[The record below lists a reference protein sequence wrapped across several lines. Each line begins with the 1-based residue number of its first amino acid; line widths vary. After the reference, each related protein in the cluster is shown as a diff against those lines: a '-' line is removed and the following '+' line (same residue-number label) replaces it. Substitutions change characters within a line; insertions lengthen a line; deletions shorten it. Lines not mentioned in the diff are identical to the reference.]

1 MRPYLAIVTDS
12 FHAAFASR
20 VLWMV
25 LAAIV
30 LFLAAIAPIG
40 YHEVFTVEFSPADI
54 QSPDRLSGLIAAAL
68 SDDRATAARRVALA
82 LPEDLREEILAAAQQ
97 QEAEGPGRHRYAEA
111 FNSLI
116 QSDQWHD
123 AELWQATPR
132 LGELRELD
140 EQAADELDPQLRMRR
155 ARLRLES
162 AFPGAFRPRPERS
175 LMITYA
181 GYETPQALPIRRQQF
196 ADTLNQFVFPSILYY
211 LLGVGA
217 VFIGVLVTAPI
228 IPEMLQ
234 PGSLHLLL
242 SKPISRPALYLS
254 KFVGGCAF
262 VLLCVT
268 LLVSGLWL
276 IAGWRLEI
284 WNHRLFYCIPVLV
297 FLFAVYYSVSALAA
311 LRWRSAILS
320 VVLTILFWFVCFLVG
335 TTASLFDGLVTGPAR
350 ATSLTISDDVAF
362 AATASGDLLRLAPDQ
377 TAYEPQIESDF
388 GQGYRMLGPV
398 RLTDGRVV
406 SARTFQQQ
414 FNFFASADV
423 HLMIHAPDQHSTH
436 VLGMQLPV
444 GVTEILAAADGGLFA
459 LGTGGLFYAPGDALA
474 IDEDSVAPEPG
485 LAGGLFGGI
494 QRLLG
499 SVARG
504 FTPIAPESLM
514 LSSPSSFA
522 TVPGS
527 NDLIVYTRGRLIRL
541 ARREGNIPQWSI
553 AAEVRTAGDDTLATQ
568 TAATAHHAVIARPGE
583 PLRTYELQT
592 LEPHR
597 EIPIAESVSIAALH
611 SSPDGRM
618 IAAPLSDRRIALLRV
633 DADPQLAFP
642 RYPHQGHI
650 LAAAWADDG
659 SLWLAHHVDR
669 LIAVAPST
677 GEVLAD
683 RRPERDLWRSIDAW
697 VVTPLRS
704 IVPQTGEISEAM
716 TAIITG
722 RNDVE
727 IEAGAEVQRE
737 TLNVVRPLA
746 TCGAFIAVMLLLGC
760 VYIYRQDF

>member
-1 MRPYLAIVTDS
+1 MRPYLAIITDS

-30 LFLAAIAPIG
+30 LFLAALAPIG
-40 YHEVFTVEFSPADI
+40 YHEVFTVEFTPADI
-54 QSPDRLSGLIAAAL
+54 HSSDRLSGLLAAAL
-68 SDDRATAARRVALA
+68 SDDRSTAARRVALA

-97 QEAEGPGRHRYAEA
+97 QEVEAPGRHRYAEA
-111 FNSLI
+111 FNSLLA
-116 QSDQWHD
+116 SDQWHD
-123 AELWQATPR
+123 AELWRATPR

-140 EQAADELDPQLRMRR
+140 ERADDQLDPRLRMRR

-196 ADTLNQFVFPSILYY
+196 ADTLNKFVFPSILYY
-211 LLGVGA
+211 LLGIGA
-217 VFIGVLVTAPI
+217 VFVGVLVTAPI

-350 ATSLTISDDVAF
+350 VISLAISDGVAF
-362 AATASGDLLRLAPDQ
+362 AATTSGDLLRLGPEQD
-377 TAYEPQIESDF
+377 AYEPQLVSEF

-406 SARTFQQQ
+406 AARTFQQQ

-423 HLMIHAPDQHSTH
+423 HLMILTPEQESTH
-436 VLGMQLPV
+436 LLGIQLPA
-444 GVTEILAAADGGLFA
+444 GVTEILAADDGGLFA
-459 LGTGGLFYAPGDALA
+459 LGTGGLFYAPGDALT
-474 IDEDSVAPEPG
+474 IDADAEAPESSF
-485 LAGGLFGGI
+485 AGGLFGGI

-499 SVARG
+499 SVASG

-514 LSSPSSFA
+514 LSPPSSFA

-541 ARREGNIPQWSI
+541 ARREGDAPQWTI
-553 AAEVRTAGDDTLATQ
+553 AAETRTAGDDTLATNI
-568 TAATAHHAVIARPGE
+568 AATVQHAVIARQGE
-583 PLRTYELQT
+583 PLRTYDLQR

-597 EIPIAESVSIAALH
+597 EIAFPESVSIAALH

-618 IAAPLSDRRIALLRV
+618 IAATLSDRRVALIH
-633 DADPQLAFP
+633 AAPDPQLTFP
-642 RYPHQGHI
+642 RYPHRGHI
-650 LAAAWADDG
+650 SAAAWADDG

-669 LIAVAPST
+669 LLAVDPSS
-677 GEVLAD
+677 GEVRAD
-683 RRPERDLWRSIDAW
+683 RRPERDLWRSVDAW
-697 VVTPLRS
+697 VITPLRS

-722 RNDVE
+722 RKDLE
-727 IEAGAEVQRE
+727 FEAGAEVQRE
-737 TLNVVRPLA
+737 KLNVLRPLA
-746 TCGAFIAVMLLLGC
+746 TCGVFIAVMLLLGC